1 MRSKASFVR
10 IQSVEEVRAS
20 LATYGGGIAE
30 SLQRR
35 RPAAAGEGEALLT
48 AINYQDVFGDLELD
62 LGGAQSNLM
71 AAEDKHVRSLI
82 RISKLRRQRDALELK
97 AHERLVANR
106 RVLLGVFGPNRG
118 FEVAALDGKTP
129 RESKAMIDQLDQTI
143 QLIRDPE
150 GELPVVVADGVQ
162 LDLEGMATGFEADLV
177 DLRQVRGQLE
187 RANKAAA
194 KTVIAKN
201 KAIEAFNAVFPPVAG
216 ILEGFFRLA
225 GEREL
230 AERVRTSTRRVTRRQ
245 GAQGD
250 EEPSEEVT
258 SGEASSDNSEEASNG
273 ESPAS
278 AAEAVSPTSASAA

>member
-30 SLQRR
+30 RLQHR
-35 RPAAAGEGEALLT
+35 RPTSAGEGEALLT
-48 AINYQDVFGDLELD
+48 AINYQALFGDLEED
-62 LGGAQSNLM
+62 LGGAQLNLVT
-71 AAEDKHVRSLI
+71 AEDKHLRSLI
-82 RISKLRRQRDALELK
+82 RVSKLRRQRDAFVLK

-106 RVLLGVFGPNRG
+106 RVLLGVFGPDRG
-118 FEVAALDGKTP
+118 FELAALDGRTP

-143 QLIRDPE
+143 QLMRDPE

-162 LDLEGMATGFEADLV
+162 LDFEGMATGFESDLA

-194 KTVIAKN
+194 ETLIAKDH
-201 KAIEAFNAVFPPVAG
+201 AIKAFNGVFPPVAG

-225 GEREL
+225 GEPEL
-230 AERVRTSTRRVTRRQ
+230 AERVRTSTRRITRRQ
-245 GAQGD
+245 GATDD
-250 EEPSEEVT
+250 EEPSEGVT
-258 SGEASSDNSEEASNG
+258 SGEASSDSEATNNG
-273 ESPAS
+273 DSPSPA
-278 AAEAVSPTSASAA
+278 AEPVSPTSASAA